1 MVTIKKTSVSDRI
14 IPVQTPS
21 RLAKSERRREFL
33 TRTEGKVWDRET
45 QQFVENDSY
54 NDEEE

>member
-14 IPVQTPS
+14 VPVWTQK
-21 RLAKSERRREFL
+21 RADKAIRRREFL